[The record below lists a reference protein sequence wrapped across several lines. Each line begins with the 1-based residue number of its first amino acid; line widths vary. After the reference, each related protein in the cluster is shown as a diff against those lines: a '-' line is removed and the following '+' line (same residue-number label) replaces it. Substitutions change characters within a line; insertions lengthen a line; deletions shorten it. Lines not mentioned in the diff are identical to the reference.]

1 MEAARAVLSSAQT
14 LSFAFART
22 PPPRAPRG
30 APQKVSTQ
38 ICQKTP
44 SNLKRPRGRR
54 EHGTHMKGRATRN
67 QKRQIWAGTCDETLC
82 ETDANSEAGIRR
94 VTGCSLPVYGTRVP
108 RTRAR
113 ARPFAS
119 HASAAL
125 TLDCARHALV
135 AIRVT
140 IVTPH
145 RFKRCGLSQERAAA
159 ALRPLMSPPVT
170 AQTSSD

>member
-1 MEAARAVLSSAQT
+1 
-14 LSFAFART
+14 
-22 PPPRAPRG
+22 
-30 APQKVSTQ
+30 
-38 ICQKTP
+38 
-44 SNLKRPRGRR
+44 
-54 EHGTHMKGRATRN
+54 MKGRATRN

-82 ETDANSEAGIRR
+82 
-94 VTGCSLPVYGTRVP
+94 
-108 RTRAR
+108 

-159 ALRPLMSPPVT
+159 ALRPLMSQPVT

>member
-1 MEAARAVLSSAQT
+1 MQLELICPSSSFIGGGGVWPAVMC
-14 LSFAFART
+14 AFA
-22 PPPRAPRG
+22 PMIARG
-30 APQKVSTQ
+30 GPT
-38 ICQKTP
+38 
-44 SNLKRPRGRR
+44 RGVLAGVWT
-54 EHGTHMKGRATRN
+54 EDLLQFSEISAIWTHKFGATRN
-67 QKRQIWAGTCDETLC
+67 QKRQIWAGTCDETLF
-82 ETDANSEAGIRR
+82 EADANSEAGKRR
-94 VTGCSLPVYGTRVP
+94 VTGCSLPARASP
-108 RTRAR
+108 AHARAR